1 MAVIY
6 SNRSDARSARKASGA
21 RHQYRFA
28 GDDTSVVVAKA
39 YYVSTAEDG
48 SKRRVPVK
56 DLAKATRMQI
66 RFVREDGVV
75 AVFWVS
81 ALVVAAVWC
90 SGTDEFLLSGGET
103 KKLEAVDA
111 DSGEVGVELR
121 EFSHSPLWARLH
133 SGSFPICK
141 ST

>member
-6 SNRSDARSARKASGA
+6 SNRSDARSARKTSGA

-39 YYVSTAEDG
+39 YYVRTAEDG

-66 RFVREDGVV
+66 RFVREDGVE
-75 AVFWVS
+75 ALFWFS
-81 ALVVAAVWC
+81 AMEFAALWC
-90 SGTDEFLLSGGET
+90 SDTDEFLLSWGET

-111 DSGEVGVELR
+111 ESGEIVWER
-121 EFSHSPLWARLH
+121 R
-133 SGSFPICK
+133 
-141 ST
+141 

>member
-6 SNRSDARSARKASGA
+6 SNRSDARSARQAGGA

-39 YYVSTAEDG
+39 YYVRTTEDG

-66 RFVREDGVV
+66 RFIREDGVESL
-75 AVFWVS
+75 FWLS
-81 ALVVAAVWC
+81 AMEFASLWA
-90 SGTDEFLLSGGET
+90 SDTDEFLLSWGET

-111 DSGEVGVELR
+111 ESGEVVWER
-121 EFSHSPLWARLH
+121 R
-133 SGSFPICK
+133 
-141 ST
+141 